1 VIAVVLTLAGCS
13 SEAAAPA
20 TPDGWRTVDG
30 DGWSFA
36 VPDAFRRS
44 DPQIDPRRDAEL
56 IGPDELS
63 PGQPSELVGI
73 STPADD
79 RDIDLDAYIGTVFGA
94 DAAVNQLQDYEVER
108 ERPVEVPGATQARR
122 LQTSYTETG
131 LEGRPTVTQSVV
143 VAEAEDGRI
152 WDLRYVAV
160 GDAFDAERADRVAG
174 AFALG
179 S

>member
-1 VIAVVLTLAGCS
+1 MIAVVLSLAGCS
-13 SEAAAPA
+13 SGAAAPPP
-20 TPDGWRTVDG
+20 PDGWRTVDG
-30 DGWSFA
+30 DGWTFA

-63 PGQPSELVGI
+63 PGQPTELVGI

-79 RDIDLDAYIGTVFGA
+79 RDMDLDAYIGTVFGA
-94 DAAVNQLQDYEVER
+94 DAAVNQLQDYEVVR
-108 ERPVEVPGATQARR
+108 ERPVDIPGATQARR

-131 LEGRPTVTQSVV
+131 LAGGPTVSQSVV
-143 VAEAEDGRI
+143 VAKGEDGRI

-160 GDAFDAERADRVAG
+160 GDAFDAQRADRVAG
-174 AFALG
+174 AFALE